1 MKAKE
6 IIQYLIEGYEI
17 VDIFGTSRNYQY
29 LTHPKYSSKSITQ
42 RQFGRLKEDKVIKF
56 MRMELS
62 GQTKH
67 YYGIVNKNTYDPA
80 E

>member
-17 VDIFGTSRNYQY
+17 VDIFYTTRNFQY
-29 LTHPKYSSKSITQ
+29 LTHPNHSSKSITQ
-42 RQFGRLKEDKVIKF
+42 RQFGKLQRDKVIKLK
-56 MRMELS
+56 RMDLS

-67 YYGIVNKNTYDPA
+67 YYGIVTKKTYDPA